1 MKIENYLKICSEK
14 KTDNP
19 KHYNLIKNPK
29 VSIISPIYN
38 REKYILR
45 FLKSIQNQNFNDIEI
60 ILVDDFSTDN
70 SVKLIKKYQE
80 EDERIILIKH
90 FRNQGTLISRNDGVV
105 KSRGEYIMLPDP
117 DDILCNNIIKN
128 CYYLAKKYKFEMIR
142 YNLYL
147 GNNKIFFENLLKNLT
162 IKPIYKPELSTYLF
176 YGIGSLRQIDFNVAN
191 KFIKR
196 EVYIK
201 SLNQLNNFFLNQYM
215 INYEDG
221 IINHMLYRTANS
233 FFF

>member
-1 MKIENYLKICSEK
+1 
-14 KTDNP
+14 
-19 KHYNLIKNPK
+19 
-29 VSIISPIYN
+29 
-38 REKYILR
+38 
-45 FLKSIQNQNFNDIEI
+45 
-60 ILVDDFSTDN
+60 
-70 SVKLIKKYQE
+70 
-80 EDERIILIKH
+80 
-90 FRNQGTLISRNDGVV
+90 
-105 KSRGEYIMLPDP
+105 MLPDP

-191 KFIKR
+191 KFIN
-196 EVYIK
+196 IK